1 MEIVA
6 VDLGGTHVRFARA
19 RADAGAVAL
28 GPARTLR
35 VADFPSLAAAWGA
48 AAAGV
53 PDWPRRAAIA
63 VACPVQ
69 GETLK
74 LTNNPWEIRPADLAA
89 ALGCDDVLLVNDF
102 GAMAHAAARL
112 GPEGFR
118 RVCGPDRPLP
128 REGVVSVVGP
138 GTGLGVGQ
146 LLMLGAGRYRVIE
159 TEGGHAGFA
168 PTDAFED
175 ALVARLRARHGRVSA
190 ERVVCGQ
197 GLVEIHAALGGAPDV
212 EPTAL
217 WAAALEGR
225 DEAARRALAH
235 FCGAFGGV
243 AGDVALA
250 QGAQAVVLA
259 GGLTRRLAG
268 RLAALGFEA
277 RFLAKGRFTALMRG
291 IPVLAFDHPEPGLF
305 GAAAA
310 WAARG

>member
-19 RADAGAVAL
+19 EADAGAIRL
-28 GPARTLR
+28 GPAETLK
-35 VADFPSLAAAWGA
+35 VADFPSLAAAWRT
-48 AAAGV
+48 AAAGAS
-53 PDWPRRAAIA
+53 DWPRAAAIA
-63 VACPVQ
+63 VACPIH

-74 LTNNPWEIRPADLAA
+74 LTNNPWVIRPASLAA
-89 ALGCDDVLLVNDF
+89 ELGCDDVLLVNDF

-112 GPEGFR
+112 GLEGFR
-118 RVCGPDRPLP
+118 RVCGPERGRP
-128 REGVVSVVGP
+128 ESGVVSIVGP

-168 PTDAFED
+168 PTDALED

-190 ERVVCGQ
+190 ERVVSGQ
-197 GLVEIHAALGGAPDV
+197 GLVEIHAALGGAPAADA
-212 EPTAL
+212 TAL
-217 WAAALEGR
+217 WTAALEGR
-225 DEAARRALAH
+225 DETAQRALAH
-235 FCGAFGGV
+235 FCAAFGGV
-243 AGDVALA
+243 AGDAALA

-259 GGLTRRLAG
+259 GGLTRRLAD
-268 RLAALGFEA
+268 RLAGLGFER
-277 RFLAKGRFTALMRG
+277 RFVAKGRFEPLMRD
-291 IPVLAFDHPEPGLF
+291 IPVLAFEHPEPGLF